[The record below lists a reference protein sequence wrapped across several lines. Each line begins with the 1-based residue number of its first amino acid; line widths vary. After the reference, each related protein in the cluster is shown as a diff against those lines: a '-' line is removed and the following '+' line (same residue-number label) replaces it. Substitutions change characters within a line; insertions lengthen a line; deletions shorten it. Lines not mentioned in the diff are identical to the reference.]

1 MATGRINNI
10 NTNGVLKDSWWNP
23 MDWPVVGDILE
34 TGWEFGGGA
43 VGDLAEDIANGK
55 NPLTSLT
62 DFGKKVAGD
71 PVNTAE
77 NLVTDATDAIGLTNS
92 GEVEEAYDNA
102 AQVLAEQQAKADQ
115 AYDTA
120 GTYVNTVRG
129 AISDIIGPEGME
141 KYKQL
146 IYSMAPQDY
155 TTDTTNLKNFSFDR
169 DVSKFLDPNAE
180 YVIDQSV
187 KAAQQ
192 AMAGHGGLT
201 GGAAARALQAEA
213 SAKASEL
220 YGDAFDR
227 MMKATEQEY
236 GKERDVT
243 IAEQTNAQNRLET
256 DKFRADQLG
265 NLSGSYVGNLQG
277 NVEDIIQLM
286 LGKATTDLSVQQA
299 LAQLGID
306 KASLP
311 TETQQLLGMVGDV
324 AGTAA
329 NIKKTIA

>member
-1 MATGRINNI
+1 MATDKLKKV
-10 NTNGVLKDSWWNP
+10 NTNGNIYSWNP
-23 MDWPVVGDILE
+23 LKAIGDAIGW
-34 TGWEFGGGA
+34 GWEHGGGA
-43 VGDLAEDIANGK
+43 VA
-55 NPLTSLT
+55 
-62 DFGKKVAGD
+62 DFGEALLNGENPFSAAMDYGKKMAGD
-71 PVNTAE
+71 PVDTAE
-77 NLVTDATDAIGLTNS
+77 KVVTYATDAIGLTNND
-92 GEVEEAYDNA
+92 EVEDAYDNA

-155 TTDTTNLKNFSFDR
+155 TTDTTNLKNFAFDR

-192 AMAGHGGLT
+192 AMAGQGGLT

-236 GKERDVT
+236 GKARDTVS
-243 IAEQTNAQNRLET
+243 AEQSNAQN
-256 DKFRADQLG
+256 KFDVKKYQTEGLG
-265 NLSGSYVGNLQG
+265 NLAGSYVGNLQG
-277 NVEDIIQLM
+277 LTEDQVQL
-286 LGKATTDLSVQQA
+286 LLAQLASDSSYAQA
-299 LAQLGID
+299 IAQLGID
-306 KASLP
+306 KASQP
-311 TETQQLLGMVGDV
+311 TKVQQGLGIAGD
-324 AGTAA
+324 AA
-329 NIKKTIA
+329 NIINLIKGRG

>member
-1 MATGRINNI
+1 MATDKLKKV
-10 NTNGVLKDSWWNP
+10 NTNGNIYSWNP
-23 MDWPVVGDILE
+23 LKAIGDAIGW
-34 TGWEFGGGA
+34 GWEHGGGA
-43 VGDLAEDIANGK
+43 VA
-55 NPLTSLT
+55 
-62 DFGKKVAGD
+62 DFGEALLNGENPFSAAMDYGKKLAGD
-71 PVNTAE
+71 PLDTAE
-77 NLVTDATDAIGLTNS
+77 KVITGATDAIGLTNND
-92 GEVEEAYDNA
+92 EVEDAYDNA

-192 AMAGHGGLT
+192 AMAGQGGLT

-236 GKERDVT
+236 GKARDTVS
-243 IAEQTNAQNRLET
+243 AEQSNAQN
-256 DKFRADQLG
+256 KFDVKKYQTEGLG
-265 NLSGSYVGNLQG
+265 NLAGSYVGNMQG
-277 NVEDIIQLM
+277 LTEDQVKLLLAQMATDSSYAGAIAQLM
-286 LGKATTDLSVQQA
+286 MDQASQPTTAQQILG
-299 LAQLGID
+299 LG
-306 KASLP
+306 
-311 TETQQLLGMVGDV
+311 GDV
-324 AGTAA
+324 A
-329 NIKKTIA
+329 NIYSAFAK

>member
-1 MATGRINNI
+1 MATDRKIY
-10 NTNGVLKDSWWNP
+10 DWNP
-23 MDWPVVGDILE
+23 LSALGDAISW
-34 TGWEFGGGA
+34 GWEHGGGA
-43 VGDLAEDIANGK
+43 VADFGEALLNGE
-55 NPLTSLT
+55 NPFSAAM
-62 DFGKKVAGD
+62 DFGKKISGD
-71 PVNTAE
+71 PVDTAE
-77 NLVTDATDAIGLTNS
+77 KVVTGATDAIGLTNN
-92 GEVEEAYDNA
+92 GEVEDAYDNA

-155 TTDTTNLKNFSFDR
+155 TTDTTNLKNFAFDR

-192 AMAGHGGLT
+192 AMAGQGGLT

-236 GKERDVT
+236 GQQRDVT
-243 IAEQTNAQNRLET
+243 SAEQTNTQNRLET

-286 LGKATTDLSVQQA
+286 LGKASTDLSVQQA

-311 TETQQLLGMVGDV
+311 TETQQLLGMVGDA

-329 NIKKTIA
+329 NIKKAIA